1 MKLALVAD
9 AFDLTNGWGRYA
21 GELARGL
28 IQRGVDLRL
37 VSPRRYCRLD
47 DLRDY
52 PDFCDIPSF
61 QHQTRHYAKLLART
75 FIPLRRAL
83 RDVDAVHCMVE
94 PYAPSVGLAAG
105 GRPYAVSLVGTYAVP
120 SRRPPVEA
128 WLLRRA
134 LRRARVLTAISA
146 HTESKVRADTGLEH
160 TAVVPLGVDA
170 GEFTVA
176 DPPLREPRLIV
187 SVGEVKPRKGVDLVV
202 EAVAGLRAELP
213 GLRYAIVG
221 PYRDASPF
229 VQKLR
234 RRIRALRLTDAVTMT
249 GSVSHNDLVDWYH
262 RAAVVAMPFRA
273 DGADF
278 EGFGLVLLEAGAAGA
293 PVIGARESAAEE
305 TVQDARNGLLVPPG
319 DVTALAN
326 AIRCVLTDTALADR
340 LSAGGHA
347 RAAEMSWDRSTERM
361 LDVYARAFGRRV
373 ESRARP

>member
-9 AFDLTNGWGRYA
+9 AFDPTNGWGRYA

-28 IQRGVDLRL
+28 IAAGVDLRL
-37 VSPRRYCRLD
+37 VSPRRYCRFD
-47 DLRDY
+47 DLREH
-52 PDFCDIPSF
+52 PDFHDIPSF

-94 PYAPSVGLAAG
+94 PYAPAVGLTAG
-105 GRPYAVSLVGTYAVP
+105 VRPYAVSLVGTYALP
-120 SRRPPVEA
+120 SGRPLVEA
-128 WLLRRA
+128 RLLRRA

-146 HTESKVRADTGLEH
+146 YTESKVRADTGLEH
-160 TAVVPLGVDA
+160 TAVVPLGVNA

-187 SVGEVKPRKGVDLVV
+187 SVGEVKPRKGIDLVV

-213 GLRYAIVG
+213 DLRYAIVG
-221 PYRDASPF
+221 PYRAASPF

-234 RRIRALRLTDAVTMT
+234 RRVGALGLTDAVTLT
-249 GSVSHNDLVDWYH
+249 GPVSHEDLVDWYH
-262 RAAVVAMPFRA
+262 RASIVAMPYRQVE
-273 DGADF
+273 GDF

-293 PVIGARESAAEE
+293 PVIGARDSAAEE
-305 TVQDARNGLLVPPG
+305 TVLDGHNGLLVPPG
-319 DVTALAN
+319 DVTALVG
-326 AIRCVLTDTALADR
+326 AIRRVLIDPTLADR
-340 LSAGGHA
+340 LSVGGRA
-347 RAAEMSWDRSTERM
+347 RAAEMSWDRSTEKM
-361 LDVYARAFGRRV
+361 LDVYSRAFGLRL